1 MNSNAKKYLLPRI
14 ILQSIS
20 LLLVFIPP
28 MYKATF
34 LFNTAYGMWTCSE
47 AEYVSLWDCIY
58 KSPFGKLDT
67 LLTLLFI
74 ASLAASITLLVM
86 QADHANPKL
95 EKVAIILPFVSGAI
109 FAVLAG
115 RAFSFGPDL
124 VSSEYQYEASAVFF
138 VEVALLLASAVLS
151 ILEYRR
157 RSSGTATAISETAD
171 QDCRNTPPITSSQL
185 SDLEKCKALYDSG
198 VLTKE
203 ELEAKK
209 QQILGQ

>member
-1 MNSNAKKYLLPRI
+1 MGCGP
-14 ILQSIS
+14 
-20 LLLVFIPP
+20 V
-28 MYKATF
+28 
-34 LFNTAYGMWTCSE
+34 CSE
-47 AEYVSLWDCIY
+47 AEHVSLWDCIY
-58 KSPFGKLDT
+58 KSPFGRLDT

-74 ASLAASITLLVM
+74 GTLAASITFLVM
-86 QADHANPKL
+86 QADHTNPKL

-109 FAVLAG
+109 FAVLAD

-157 RSSGTATAISETAD
+157 RSSCAAPEISETAD
-171 QDCRNTPPITSSQL
+171 HNCRNTPPITSSQL